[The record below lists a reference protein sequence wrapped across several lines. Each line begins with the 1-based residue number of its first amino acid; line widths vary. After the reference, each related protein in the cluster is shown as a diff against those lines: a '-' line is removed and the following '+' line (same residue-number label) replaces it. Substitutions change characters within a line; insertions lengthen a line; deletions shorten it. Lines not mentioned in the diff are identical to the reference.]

1 MQNTNPEEAL
11 AKLEQLDKTRAEE
24 RMSLRHKN
32 TGQWAKNQQIRAKY
46 NKEVSIILTRG
57 MLSYI
62 NNIYIINNT
71 AIICSFF
78 FLLDSTGTC

>member
-46 NKEVSIILTRG
+46 NKEVSILTREECF
-57 MLSYI
+57 YI
-62 NNIYIINNT
+62 LII
-71 AIICSFF
+71 FK
-78 FLLDSTGTC
+78 

>member
-1 MQNTNPEEAL
+1 LQNTDPEEAL

-46 NKEVSIILTRG
+46 NKEVSIILIRCFD
-57 MLSYI
+57 
-62 NNIYIINNT
+62 NNV
-71 AIICSFF
+71 
-78 FLLDSTGTC
+78 